1 MTSNIKL
8 FFCIRPIVAKNVFWR
23 FIQFGL
29 TLMVLK
35 CLGSEVFWH
44 HMRHSQMSQLGY
56 NFVVAWAMKTASD
69 IKILQMH
76 DAVEVFDH
84 LLDQSFPLSFK
95 CCDVV

>member
-1 MTSNIKL
+1 
-8 FFCIRPIVAKNVFWR
+8 
-23 FIQFGL
+23 
-29 TLMVLK
+29 
-35 CLGSEVFWH
+35 
-44 HMRHSQMSQLGY
+44 MSQLGY
-56 NFVVAWAMKTASD
+56 NFVVAWAMRTASD